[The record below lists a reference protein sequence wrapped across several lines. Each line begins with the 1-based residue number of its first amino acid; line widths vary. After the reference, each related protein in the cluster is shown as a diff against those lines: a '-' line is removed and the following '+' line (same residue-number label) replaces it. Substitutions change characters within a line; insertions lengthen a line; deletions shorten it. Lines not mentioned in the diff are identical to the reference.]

1 MRQLPSDKGKPMGI
15 DTAVRHPAESKITI
29 ERMDSRFARLKDI
42 VVSQSLLKGD
52 FVLTSGRKSSY
63 LFQLRQT
70 TLHPEGACLL
80 GDIIVDFMKR
90 EGLDHIGGLAVGAVP
105 LVTAVALVSHQKN
118 YPVSA
123 FFVRKAAKEHG
134 AKELIDGY
142 VAEASRPLIVD
153 DVATTGGSILKAVEA
168 LREKKCVVTTA
179 LSIVD
184 RQEGA
189 AENLAK
195 SGIQLFSIFR
205 KSDFTECI

>member
-1 MRQLPSDKGKPMGI
+1 
-15 DTAVRHPAESKITI
+15 
-29 ERMDSRFARLKDI
+29 
-42 VVSQSLLKGD
+42 
-52 FVLTSGRKSSY
+52 
-63 LFQLRQT
+63 
-70 TLHPEGACLL
+70 
-80 GDIIVDFMKR
+80 
-90 EGLDHIGGLAVGAVP
+90 
-105 LVTAVALVSHQKN
+105 
-118 YPVSA
+118 
-123 FFVRKAAKEHG
+123 
-134 AKELIDGY
+134 LIDGY